1 MRVTAVGTE
10 QEWANEPTQRNGRG
24 SVFSC
29 PLTLAGGMASVV
41 LTIYGLF
48 VVASAAF

>member
-1 MRVTAVGTE
+1 MSSGE
-10 QEWANEPTQRNGRG
+10 EWANDAPKRG
-24 SVFSC
+24 WWSSC
-29 PLTLAGGMASVV
+29 PLTLAGGVASVV